1 MDKKIILKVNGKDV
15 PTNPFVQDVFI
26 NVINGLVDSLN
37 KIPEAKDRIEI
48 LVENKGG
55 K

>member
-1 MDKKIILKVNGKDV
+1 MDKKIILKVNGQEI
-15 PTNPFVQDVFI
+15 PANPFVQDVFV

-37 KIPEAKDRIEI
+37 KVPRDKDKIEI
-48 LVENKGG
+48 IIENSGG